1 MTTIKQ
7 LGAVLFILLIGIFIG
22 TLGLKAALFIILVP
36 TVIWF
41 MLWEEKSYSVHTTQE
56 AHEQHYSY
64 HQ

>member
-7 LGAVLFILLIGIFIG
+7 FGAILVILFIGILIGA
-22 TLGLKAALFIILVP
+22 LGFKAALFIFPIP

-41 MLWEEKSYSVHTTQE
+41 MSWEEKSYSVHTEET
-56 AHEQHYSY
+56 HEQHYSY